1 MPRSKNR
8 MAAALQ
14 SPKLRVVDDASID
27 LQSPAAAHFDSW
39 DAVQPGGW
47 QNPVTGFGTSRDK
60 TTYNRF
66 APTSL
71 MNVEELSAIYHGEDL
86 AARIIDIV
94 PDEMLREGFSVDV
107 GDPKLNAL
115 VSDKL
120 EALAIDDKL
129 ADGIRWGRLFGGGAL
144 LLGADDARSA
154 ATPLAIERV
163 ESLSYLYVFDR
174 RYLMPLT
181 WYRDPGNP
189 KLGQPET
196 YMVLSTSAFT
206 DTPMAIVHETR
217 LVLFGGASTGIRER
231 QQNMGW
237 DVSILQRP
245 AKVLGDFNI
254 GWNAASVLLQDGNQA
269 VFTMSGLAETLA
281 AGGEAALLKRLKAVD
296 FGRSVINATI
306 VDAGT
311 AADSGGDPAEKFE
324 RQQFPMTGIPEMLDK
339 FMLRLAAAAQIP
351 VTILMGQSPAGMNA
365 TGQSDFQWFYDR
377 IRAQQ
382 NLKLAP
388 KIRRIVKLILATK
401 EFAGSAKAVDKI
413 ATKFPPLWTE
423 PPLTRAQ
430 TRKTLLEGDSIAI
443 TAGSITPAEH
453 ALQRFQGPEGFENE
467 LQLSD
472 DGVKARQDELAA
484 DLDELAKGSYE
495 EPLAT
500 DEPGVVTPPSPSD
513 GSVPNAPPNKVAPK
527 GPSRTPFS
535 KK

>member
-1 MPRSKNR
+1 LARSKNR

-14 SPKLRVVDDASID
+14 TSQLRVVDEAALD
-27 LQSPAAAHFDSW
+27 LQSPAAAHLDSW
-39 DAVQPGGW
+39 DQPGGGW

-66 APTSL
+66 APTAL

-107 GDPKLNAL
+107 GDPKLNEL
-115 VSDKL
+115 VSEKL

-144 LLGADDARSA
+144 LLGADDKRSA
-154 ATPLAIERV
+154 ATPLAIDRV
-163 ESLSYLYVFDR
+163 ESLAYLYVFDR

-196 YMVLSTSAFT
+196 YMVLSPSSFT
-206 DTPMAIVHETR
+206 DVPMSIVHESR
-217 LVLFGGASTGIRER
+217 MVLFGGASTGIRER

-237 DVSILQRP
+237 DVSVLQRP

-281 AGGEAALLKRLKAVD
+281 AGGEAALLKRLKQVD

-311 AADSGGDPAEKFE
+311 AADSGGDPPEKFE
-324 RQQFPMTGIPEMLDK
+324 RQQFPMTGIPDMLEK

-388 KIRRIVKLILATK
+388 KIRRIVKLLLSTK
-401 EFAGSAKAVDKI
+401 EFSGFKPDSIK
-413 ATKFPPLWTE
+413 TKFPPLWTE

-430 TRKTLLEGDSIAI
+430 TRKTLLEGDAIAVTTI
-443 TAGSITPAEH
+443 GSLTPAEH
-453 ALQRFQGPEGFENE
+453 ALQRFQGADGFENE
-467 LQLSD
+467 LQLTD
-472 DGVKARQDELAA
+472 AGVKAREDELDV
-484 DLDELAKGSYE
+484 DLEQLAKGSYE
-495 EPLAT
+495 EPPAPDDGSGFT
-500 DEPGVVTPPSPSD
+500 QPAPND
-513 GSVPNAPPNKVAPK
+513 GSVPNAPPNKAAPTPPTKKPLSAPK
-527 GPSRTPFS
+527 D
-535 KK
+535 